1 MVAFSISRKLRNSC
15 SVLQQV
21 WRAGGMAFVGTC
33 CSKGE
38 PGKAA
43 VAVAADRRDLV
54 VKSEHN
60 CSALLGSRCSFSTL
74 PSLPQGAL
82 HVQRGMYSLRKY
94 CQPLSLGFPF
104 LNSQSLTTKI
114 FFLHPY
120 LIPDLGILVKINFLK
135 KIYFVFLQVETAPLH
150 S

>member
-1 MVAFSISRKLRNSC
+1 MAFSISRKLRNSC

-21 WRAGGMAFVGTC
+21 GRAGGTAFVGTC

-38 PGKAA
+38 PGKA
-43 VAVAADRRDLV
+43 AVAADRRDLV

-60 CSALLGSRCSFSTL
+60 CSALLGSRCSFSAL

-94 CQPLSLGFPF
+94 CQPLSLGFSF

-114 FFLHPY
+114 FFY
-120 LIPDLGILVKINFLK
+120 TLIADLGILVTINFLK

>member
-21 WRAGGMAFVGTC
+21 WRAGGTAFVGTC

-38 PGKAA
+38 PGKA
-43 VAVAADRRDLV
+43 AVAADRRDLV

-60 CSALLGSRCSFSTL
+60 CSALLGSRCSFSAL

-94 CQPLSLGFPF
+94 CQPLSLGFSF

-114 FFLHPY
+114 FFY
-120 LIPDLGILVKINFLK
+120 TLIADLGILVTINFLK

>member
-1 MVAFSISRKLRNSC
+1 MAFSISRKLRNSC

-21 WRAGGMAFVGTC
+21 GRAGGTAFVGTC

-60 CSALLGSRCSFSTL
+60 CSALLGSRCSFSAL

-94 CQPLSLGFPF
+94 CQPLSLGFSF
-104 LNSQSLTTKI
+104 LNSQSLTTKL
-114 FFLHPY
+114 FFY
-120 LIPDLGILVKINFLK
+120 ILIADLGILVTINFLK

>member
-1 MVAFSISRKLRNSC
+1 MAFSISRKLRNSC

-21 WRAGGMAFVGTC
+21 GRAGGTAFVGTC

-60 CSALLGSRCSFSTL
+60 CSALLGSRCSFSAL

-94 CQPLSLGFPF
+94 CQPLSLGFSF

-114 FFLHPY
+114 FFY
-120 LIPDLGILVKINFLK
+120 ILIADLGILVTINFLK

>member
-1 MVAFSISRKLRNSC
+1 MAFSISRKLRNSC

-21 WRAGGMAFVGTC
+21 GRAGGTAFVGTC

-38 PGKAA
+38 PGKA
-43 VAVAADRRDLV
+43 AVAADRRDLV

-94 CQPLSLGFPF
+94 CQPLSLGFSF

-114 FFLHPY
+114 FFY
-120 LIPDLGILVKINFLK
+120 TLIADLGILVTINFLK

>member
-1 MVAFSISRKLRNSC
+1 M
-15 SVLQQV
+15 
-21 WRAGGMAFVGTC
+21 
-33 CSKGE
+33 
-38 PGKAA
+38 
-43 VAVAADRRDLV
+43 

-94 CQPLSLGFPF
+94 CQPLSLGFSF
-104 LNSQSLTTKI
+104 LNSQSLTTKL
-114 FFLHPY
+114 FFY
-120 LIPDLGILVKINFLK
+120 ILIADLGILVTINFLK

>member
-21 WRAGGMAFVGTC
+21 WRAGGTAFVGTC

-60 CSALLGSRCSFSTL
+60 CSALLGSRCSFSAL

-94 CQPLSLGFPF
+94 CQPLSLGFSF

-114 FFLHPY
+114 FFY
-120 LIPDLGILVKINFLK
+120 TLIADLGILVTINFLK

>member
-1 MVAFSISRKLRNSC
+1 MAFSISRKLRNSC

-21 WRAGGMAFVGTC
+21 WRAGGTAFVGTC

-38 PGKAA
+38 PGKA
-43 VAVAADRRDLV
+43 AVAADRRDLV

-60 CSALLGSRCSFSTL
+60 CSALLGSRCSFSAL

-94 CQPLSLGFPF
+94 CQPLSLGFSF

-114 FFLHPY
+114 FFY
-120 LIPDLGILVKINFLK
+120 TLIADLGILVTINFLK

>member
-21 WRAGGMAFVGTC
+21 GRAGGTAFVGTC

-38 PGKAA
+38 PGKA
-43 VAVAADRRDLV
+43 AVAADRRDLV

-94 CQPLSLGFPF
+94 CQPLSLGFSF

-114 FFLHPY
+114 FFY
-120 LIPDLGILVKINFLK
+120 TLIADLGILVTINFLK

>member
-21 WRAGGMAFVGTC
+21 GRAGGTAFVGTC

-60 CSALLGSRCSFSTL
+60 CSALLGSRCSFSAL

-94 CQPLSLGFPF
+94 CQPLSLGFSF
-104 LNSQSLTTKI
+104 LNSQSLTTKL
-114 FFLHPY
+114 FFY
-120 LIPDLGILVKINFLK
+120 ILIADLGILVTINFLK

>member
-1 MVAFSISRKLRNSC
+1 MAFSISRKLRNSC

-21 WRAGGMAFVGTC
+21 WRAGGTAFVGTC

-38 PGKAA
+38 PGKA
-43 VAVAADRRDLV
+43 AVAADRRDLV

-94 CQPLSLGFPF
+94 CQPLSLGFSF

-114 FFLHPY
+114 FFY
-120 LIPDLGILVKINFLK
+120 ILIADLGILVTINFLK

>member
-1 MVAFSISRKLRNSC
+1 VVAFSISRKLRNSC

-21 WRAGGMAFVGTC
+21 GRAGGTAFVGTC

-94 CQPLSLGFPF
+94 SLPLSLGFTF
-104 LNSQSLTTKI
+104 LN
-114 FFLHPY
+114 
-120 LIPDLGILVKINFLK
+120 
-135 KIYFVFLQVETAPLH
+135 
-150 S
+150 

>member
-21 WRAGGMAFVGTC
+21 WRAGGTAFVGTC

-38 PGKAA
+38 PGKA
-43 VAVAADRRDLV
+43 AVAADRRDLV

-60 CSALLGSRCSFSTL
+60 CSALLGSRCSFSAL

-94 CQPLSLGFPF
+94 CQPLSLGFSF

-114 FFLHPY
+114 FFY
-120 LIPDLGILVKINFLK
+120 ILIADLGILVTINFLK

>member
-1 MVAFSISRKLRNSC
+1 MAFSISRKLRNSC

-21 WRAGGMAFVGTC
+21 GRAGGTAFVGTC

-38 PGKAA
+38 PGKA
-43 VAVAADRRDLV
+43 AVAADRRDLV

-94 CQPLSLGFPF
+94 CQPLSLGFSF
-104 LNSQSLTTKI
+104 LNSQSLTTKL
-114 FFLHPY
+114 FFY
-120 LIPDLGILVKINFLK
+120 ILIADLGILVTINFLK

>member
-1 MVAFSISRKLRNSC
+1 MAFSISRKLRNSC

-21 WRAGGMAFVGTC
+21 WRAGGTAFVGTC

-38 PGKAA
+38 PGKA
-43 VAVAADRRDLV
+43 AVAADRRDLV

-94 CQPLSLGFPF
+94 CQPLSLGFSF

-114 FFLHPY
+114 FFY
-120 LIPDLGILVKINFLK
+120 TLIADLGILVTINFLK

>member
-1 MVAFSISRKLRNSC
+1 MAFSISRKLRNSC

-21 WRAGGMAFVGTC
+21 GRAGGTAFVGTC

>member
-21 WRAGGMAFVGTC
+21 WRAGGTAFVGTC

-38 PGKAA
+38 PGKA
-43 VAVAADRRDLV
+43 AVAADRRDLV

-82 HVQRGMYSLRKY
+82 HVQRGMYSLRK
-94 CQPLSLGFPF
+94 
-104 LNSQSLTTKI
+104 
-114 FFLHPY
+114 
-120 LIPDLGILVKINFLK
+120 
-135 KIYFVFLQVETAPLH
+135 
-150 S
+150 

>member
-21 WRAGGMAFVGTC
+21 GRAGGTAFVGTC

-38 PGKAA
+38 PGKA
-43 VAVAADRRDLV
+43 AVAADRRDLV

-94 CQPLSLGFPF
+94 CQPLSLGFSF
-104 LNSQSLTTKI
+104 LNSQSLTTKL
-114 FFLHPY
+114 FFY
-120 LIPDLGILVKINFLK
+120 ILIADLGILVTINFLK

>member
-1 MVAFSISRKLRNSC
+1 MAFSISRKLRNSC

-21 WRAGGMAFVGTC
+21 GRAGGTAFVGTC

-38 PGKAA
+38 PGKA
-43 VAVAADRRDLV
+43 AVAADRRDLV

-94 CQPLSLGFPF
+94 CQPLSLGFSF

-114 FFLHPY
+114 FFY
-120 LIPDLGILVKINFLK
+120 ILIADLGILVTINFLK

>member
-21 WRAGGMAFVGTC
+21 WRAGGTAFVGTC

-38 PGKAA
+38 PGKA
-43 VAVAADRRDLV
+43 AVAADRRDLV

-94 CQPLSLGFPF
+94 CQPLSLGFSF
-104 LNSQSLTTKI
+104 LNSQSLTTKL
-114 FFLHPY
+114 FFY
-120 LIPDLGILVKINFLK
+120 ILIADLGILVTINFLK

>member
-1 MVAFSISRKLRNSC
+1 MAFSISRKLRNSC

-21 WRAGGMAFVGTC
+21 WRAGGTAFVGTC

-38 PGKAA
+38 PGKA
-43 VAVAADRRDLV
+43 AVAADRRDLV

-94 CQPLSLGFPF
+94 CQPLSLGFSF
-104 LNSQSLTTKI
+104 LNSQSLTTKL
-114 FFLHPY
+114 FFY
-120 LIPDLGILVKINFLK
+120 ILIADLGILVTINFLK

>member
-1 MVAFSISRKLRNSC
+1 MAFSISRKLRNSC

-21 WRAGGMAFVGTC
+21 GRAGGTAFVGTC

-38 PGKAA
+38 PGKA
-43 VAVAADRRDLV
+43 AVAADRRDLV

-60 CSALLGSRCSFSTL
+60 CSALLGSRCSFSAL

-94 CQPLSLGFPF
+94 CQPLSLGFSF
-104 LNSQSLTTKI
+104 LNSQSLTTKL
-114 FFLHPY
+114 FFY
-120 LIPDLGILVKINFLK
+120 ILIADLGILVTINFLK

>member
-21 WRAGGMAFVGTC
+21 GRAGGTAFVGTC

-38 PGKAA
+38 PGKA
-43 VAVAADRRDLV
+43 AVAADRRDLV

-94 CQPLSLGFPF
+94 CQPLSLGFSF

-114 FFLHPY
+114 FFY
-120 LIPDLGILVKINFLK
+120 ILIADLGILVTINFLK